1 MATPV
6 ALPALFAILL
16 LAACGLSAAAPDP
29 AQQKIILDSDTG
41 GDIDDAFAIA
51 LALSC
56 PELDLLG
63 ITTVGDEEQKR
74 ARIVC
79 KLLQLAGRASVP
91 VAAGPEAGNPGQGP
105 WAEGFDQIKPVPT
118 PAPEFIVEQVNA
130 QPQEITLVPVGPLT
144 NIAKALELD
153 PAIAPKVKRIVTMGG
168 AAYVGYNL
176 QPPPCAE
183 YNIRAD
189 IPAAQT
195 VYSSGIPI
203 VMCGLDVTAMLRF
216 DAEKRRQLA
225 DRGLPL
231 TDALTELYKL
241 WGHETPV
248 LYDPMALCM
257 VIDESFCQIERRRVE
272 VTDEG
277 ITKIVEGEPNVGVC
291 VKPDVDRF
299 FEFYIQRV
307 VQPE

>member
-1 MATPV
+1 MAAV
-6 ALPALFAILL
+6 CAILL

-41 GDIDDAFAIA
+41 GDIDDAFAVA
-51 LALSC
+51 LALNC
-56 PELDLLG
+56 PQLDLIG

-74 ARIVC
+74 ARVVC
-79 KLLQLAGRASVP
+79 KMLQLAGRTEIP
-91 VAAGPEAGNPGQGP
+91 VSAGPKPGDPRQGP
-105 WAEGFDQIKPVPT
+105 WAEGFDEVKPVDT

-130 QPQEITLVPVGPLT
+130 DPGEIILVPVGPLT

-153 PAIAPKVKRIVTMGG
+153 PGIASKVKRIVTMGG

-176 QPPPCAE
+176 KPPPCAE

-203 VMCGLDVTAMLRF
+203 TMCGLDVTAMLRF
-216 DAEKRRQLA
+216 DAERRKQLA

-241 WGHETPV
+241 WGHETPI

-291 VKPDVDRF
+291 VEPDVDRF
-299 FEFYIQRV
+299 FQFYIERV